1 MTRSTR
7 RKQMDRKIVELLKGG
22 AGVNQVVAA
31 LRVSK
36 VRVRRLRE
44 QAKEYGYL
52 EANGKPSAAA
62 LPAYPEAIFPE
73 QIDGRALKASEPQR
87 QLEPHRAWI
96 AERLQAGW
104 HSVTVFEE
112 L

>member
-7 RKQMDRKIVELLKGG
+7 RNQMDRKIVELLKGG

-44 QAKEYGYL
+44 QAQYAGFSGIFIRTGMSL
-52 EANGKPSAAA
+52 E
-62 LPAYPEAIFPE
+62 L
-73 QIDGRALKASEPQR
+73 
-87 QLEPHRAWI
+87 H
-96 AERLQAGW
+96 
-104 HSVTVFEE
+104 
-112 L
+112 